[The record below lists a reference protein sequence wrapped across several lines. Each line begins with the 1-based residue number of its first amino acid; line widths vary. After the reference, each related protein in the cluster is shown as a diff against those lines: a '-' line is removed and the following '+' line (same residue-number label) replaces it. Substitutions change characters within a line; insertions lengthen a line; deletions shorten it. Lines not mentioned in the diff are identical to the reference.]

1 MNIFECTDYR
11 FGSNKANITRL
22 INEEI
27 TGNIAPTT
35 ISRIYE
41 GNAKESLTALVKYT
55 LFNILTRDI
64 ILDYNLGLFD
74 FAEKDIYI
82 ECPEVPEFE
91 QKINEWHSKLTEE
104 KRVSYVS
111 QHLAHKVLDEYCPL
125 DRTVRVMLGDYA
137 HDKGYPHG
145 YVPSYNIFIDNRMV
159 NLSLKKNVLD
169 QFPNSVRI
177 FQNDD

>member
-1 MNIFECTDYR
+1 MNIFECTDHR
-11 FGSNKANITRL
+11 FGSNKTNITRL

-64 ILDYNLGLFD
+64 ILDYNLGFFD
-74 FAEKDIYI
+74 FSEKDIYI
-82 ECPEVPEFE
+82 ECPEDPEFE
-91 QKINEWHSKLTEE
+91 QKINEWHRKLTEE
-104 KRVSYVS
+104 QRVRDLS
-111 QHLAHKVLDEYCPL
+111 QHVALQVLDEYSSL

-145 YVPSYNIFIDNRMV
+145 YVPSYNIFIDKRSAKYELV
-159 NLSLKKNVLD
+159 RDTLKEWL
-169 QFPNSVRI
+169 I
-177 FQNDD
+177 

>member
-1 MNIFECTDYR
+1 MNIFECTDFR

-22 INEEI
+22 INKEI

-64 ILDYNLGLFD
+64 ILDYNLGIFD
-74 FAEKDIYI
+74 FTEKDIYI
-82 ECPEVPEFE
+82 ECPEVSEFE
-91 QKINEWHSKLTEE
+91 QKINKWHSKLTEE

-111 QHLAHKVLDEYCPL
+111 QHLAHRVLDEYSPL

-145 YVPSYNIFIDNRMV
+145 YVPSYNIFIDNRSAKYEIV
-159 NLSLKKNVLD
+159 RDTLKEWL
-169 QFPNSVRI
+169 I
-177 FQNDD
+177 

>member
-11 FGSNKANITRL
+11 FGSNKAKITRL

-41 GNAKESLTALVKYT
+41 GNAKESLTAFVKYT

-64 ILDYNLGLFD
+64 ISDYNLGCFD
-74 FAEKDIYI
+74 FPKKYIYI

-91 QKINEWHSKLTEE
+91 QKINEWHSQLTEE
-104 KRVSYVS
+104 QRVGYMSK
-111 QHLAHKVLDEYCPL
+111 HIAHQVLDVYRSLDEYSSL
-125 DRTVRVMLGDYA
+125 DGKVRVMLGDYA

-145 YVPSYNIFIDNRMV
+145 YVPSYNIFIDNRSAKYELV
-159 NLSLKKNVLD
+159 RDTLKEWL
-169 QFPNSVRI
+169 I
-177 FQNDD
+177 